1 MEGKNI
7 MENGIY
13 AARAMDGRIDGV
25 YIDQERIEMERQNK
39 RVRARRQSEVRRE
52 EEARAEAVRR
62 AAIMERR
69 KRQAWRFV
77 RKQGKL
83 LAAALIIFAGHQLGY
98 GAWEFAAPV
107 LVGIQTVICFR
118 AGRYFGQKPHKEMG
132 G

>member
-1 MEGKNI
+1 

-39 RVRARRQSEVRRE
+39 RVRARCQSEVRRE
-52 EEARAEAVRR
+52 EEAKAEAVRR

-83 LAAALIIFAGHQLGY
+83 LAAALAVFAGQQMGY
-98 GAWEFAAPV
+98 VAWEFAAPV

-118 AGRYFGQKPHKEMG
+118 AGRYFGQNGK
-132 G
+132 